1 MIARTQKPPHGQSCI
16 SRLSGSFNGL
26 LPGFIAVASQGRG
39 IVTDFGSHTLRGA
52 GKVSRKM
59 KYRALIFDFDGTIA
73 DTLGETRRIFN
84 ELAPDYGIRQVEE
97 HEIHGL
103 RHLSLKQILA
113 ELKIPKR
120 RVPSIIARGTG
131 MMRANIDR
139 LELIG
144 GMKDALTELRGR
156 TDSFGILTSN
166 TTANVDAFL
175 RNHGLRDMFEF
186 VSSTSKLTGKAR
198 HLRAIRKTFSL
209 SNGEMLYVGD
219 ELRDVKAAQKAKI
232 PHAAISWGFNSRES
246 LAAAKPTYLI
256 DHPEE
261 FLRTLV

>member
-1 MIARTQKPPHGQSCI
+1 
-16 SRLSGSFNGL
+16 
-26 LPGFIAVASQGRG
+26 
-39 IVTDFGSHTLRGA
+39 
-52 GKVSRKM
+52 M

-73 DTLGETRRIFN
+73 DTLGESRRIFN

-97 HEIHGL
+97 HEIADL

-139 LELIG
+139 LQLIE
-144 GMKDALTELRGR
+144 GMKDALTELRNN

-166 TTANVDAFL
+166 TTANVDVFL
-175 RNHGLRDMFEF
+175 RNHGIRDLFEF

-209 SNGEMLYVGD
+209 TNTEMLYIGD
-219 ELRDVKAAQKAKI
+219 ELRDVKAAQKARI
-232 PHAAISWGFNSRES
+232 PHAAVSWGFNSRES

-261 FLRTLV
+261 FLRTIA

>member
-1 MIARTQKPPHGQSCI
+1 MITPQV
-16 SRLSGSFNGL
+16 L
-26 LPGFIAVASQGRG
+26 
-39 IVTDFGSHTLRGA
+39 A
-52 GKVSRKM
+52 GKWSCVKAVSGKM

-73 DTLGETRRIFN
+73 DTLGESRRIFN
-84 ELAPDYGIRQVEE
+84 EIAPDYGIRQVEE
-97 HEIHGL
+97 HEIAVL
-103 RHLSLKQILA
+103 RHLSLKQILS

-131 MMRANIDR
+131 MMRANIDQ
-139 LELIG
+139 LQLID
-144 GMKDALTELRGR
+144 GMKDALTELRNH

-166 TTANVDAFL
+166 TTANVDVFL
-175 RNHGLRDMFEF
+175 RNHGIRDLFEF

-209 SNGEMLYVGD
+209 PNTEMLYIGD

-232 PHAAISWGFNSRES
+232 PHAAVSWGFNSRES
-246 LAAAKPTYLI
+246 LEKANPTYLI

-261 FLRTLV
+261 FMRVVA